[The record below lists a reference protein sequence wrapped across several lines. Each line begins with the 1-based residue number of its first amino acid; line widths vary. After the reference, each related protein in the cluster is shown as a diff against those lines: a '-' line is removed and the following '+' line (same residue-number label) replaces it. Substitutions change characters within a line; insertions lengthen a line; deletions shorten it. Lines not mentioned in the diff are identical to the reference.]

1 SSSPGSKSALRGVMG
16 AATRNLKCRL
26 EESDH
31 SRLVVFHR
39 TDGEEIFILPA
50 ERLDA
55 ATLDKLKG
63 GEVRCGVQGP
73 SDDGS
78 SLLHLTNAE
87 GEMLFQQKVWIR
99 SATWARIL
107 RDRENEPRA

>member
-1 SSSPGSKSALRGVMG
+1 MG
-16 AATRNLKCRL
+16 AATRNLKCRF
-26 EESDH
+26 EESGH
-31 SRLVVFHR
+31 SRIVVFHG
-39 TDGEEIFILPA
+39 TGGEEIFILPA

-55 ATLDKLKG
+55 TTLEKLKG

-73 SDDGS
+73 SEDGS
-78 SLLHLTNAE
+78 SLLHLMDAE

-107 RDRENEPRA
+107 RERDHEPRA